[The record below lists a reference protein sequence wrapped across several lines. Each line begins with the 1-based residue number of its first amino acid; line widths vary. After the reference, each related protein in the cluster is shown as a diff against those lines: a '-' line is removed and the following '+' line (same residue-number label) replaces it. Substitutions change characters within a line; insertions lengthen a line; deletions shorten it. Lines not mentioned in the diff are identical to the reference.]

1 MYFKRFVLLIVLI
14 ILAAMVFSD
23 TPDTIPPKYVWTS
36 PKQFSILTTNT
47 VRLSVDAQDNDNGS
61 GIKNVVFYARYW
73 TAEGRYTNRKL
84 IGKVAA
90 YPYEFI
96 WNCSEIPDHD
106 YSKIN
111 FYCDVVD
118 NEGNVCSISEDTAS
132 ELGPL
137 VVLDRNSV
145 LNETLLHSRWTK
157 MKIVIDGN
165 LSEWAPQDSIVFNNN
180 DNTVTV
186 YSAWNNNNVFFGIR
200 IDDSSIISHFFENT
214 EEYDKMPLEDI
225 IEVYLDTNHDH
236 YEIRG
241 KSDISFLAAAGGKMY
256 KRIAFID
263 SKRYNSQTYKDIN
276 CVATVNGTLNDE
288 SDTDR
293 GYTIELAI
301 PWDELDVAPGTTT
314 SMGLEVWNNDKDY
327 IDGNYFYAGW
337 TSKSTPLNNP
347 SEWGNIDFTGGSHFK
362 RNAALLMFAML
373 VIIICFSVTT
383 KLKHKHR
390 NDAKIEKEYIR
401 KAKKYIEENYSVET
415 LSREDIA
422 GAMGFTA
429 SYFGHL
435 FKKETGLNVKDYLTL
450 TRIEKAKTLLLTTDK
465 TISEISYEVGFGS
478 QSYFGRKFKEIEKVS
493 PKEYRTKYI
502 KQ

>member
-1 MYFKRFVLLIVLI
+1 MYYKRFVLLILLYI
-14 ILAAMVFSD
+14 PADIVFSG
-23 TPDTIPPKYVWTS
+23 TPDTISPKYVWTS
-36 PKQFSILTTNT
+36 PKQFSILTTDT
-47 VRLSVDAQDNDNGS
+47 VRLSVDAQDNENGS

-73 TAEGRYTNRKL
+73 TPEGRYTKRIL
-84 IGKVAA
+84 IGEVAA
-90 YPYEFI
+90 FPYEFI
-96 WNCSEIPDHD
+96 WNCSEIPDQD

-111 FYCDVVD
+111 FYCDVAD

-137 VVLDRNSV
+137 VVLDRNPV

-157 MKIVIDGN
+157 KKIIIDGN
-165 LSEWAPQDSIVFNNN
+165 LSEWALQDSIVFFNN

-186 YSAWNNNNVFFGIR
+186 YSAWNNNDVFFGIR

-214 EEYDKMPLEDI
+214 EEYEKMPLEDI
-225 IEVYLDTNHDH
+225 IEVYLDTKHDH
-236 YEIRG
+236 NEIRG
-241 KSDISFLAAAGGKMY
+241 KGDISFLAAAGGKMY

-263 SKRYNSQTYKDIN
+263 GKRYNSQIYKDVN
-276 CVATVNGTLNDE
+276 CVVTVNGTLNNE
-288 SDTDR
+288 SNTDR
-293 GYTIELAI
+293 GCTIELAI
-301 PWDELDVAPGTTT
+301 PWDELDAAPGTTT

-327 IDGNYFYAGW
+327 VDGTYFYAGW
-337 TSKSTPLNNP
+337 TSKSTALNNP
-347 SEWGNIDFTGGSHFK
+347 SEWGNIVFTGVSNFK
-362 RNAALLMFAML
+362 RNTAVLVFLML
-373 VIIICFSVTT
+373 VIIISFSVT
-383 KLKHKHR
+383 KLKHKR
-390 NDAKIEKEYIR
+390 INDVKIEKEHIR

-415 LSREDIA
+415 LSREDIV
-422 GAMGFTA
+422 GVIGLTA

-450 TRIEKAKTLLLTTDK
+450 IRIKKAKTLLLTTDK

-493 PKEYRTKYI
+493 PKEYRTKHI